1 MKENKKYIVFSAM
14 DYTIPSNF
22 NCDFI
27 GIFDNNEYKFIKEQI
42 LNYLHEDIYS
52 GYECTDVTVSF
63 VGNAKLYS
71 FVNEEGDTRE
81 FICIEAKDGYN
92 GEYIEV

>member
-1 MKENKKYIVFSAM
+1 MNKYVVFSSM

-27 GIFDNNEYKFIKEQI
+27 GIFDNNEDEFIKEQI

-52 GYECTDVTVSF
+52 GYECADINISF
-63 VGNAKLYS
+63 VGDAKLYC
-71 FVNEEGDTRE
+71 FINDEGDTRD

-92 GEYIEV
+92 SEYIEV

>member
-1 MKENKKYIVFSAM
+1 MNKYVVFSSM

-27 GIFDNNEYKFIKEQI
+27 GIFDNNE
-42 LNYLHEDIYS
+42 DIYS
-52 GYECTDVTVSF
+52 GYECADINISF
-63 VGNAKLYS
+63 VGDAKLYC
-71 FVNEEGDTRE
+71 FVNKEGDTRD
-81 FICIEAKDGYN
+81 FICIEAKDGYS

>member
-1 MKENKKYIVFSAM
+1 MNKYVVFSSM

-27 GIFDNNEYKFIKEQI
+27 GIFDNNEDEFIKEQI

-52 GYECTDVTVSF
+52 GY
-63 VGNAKLYS
+63 
-71 FVNEEGDTRE
+71 
-81 FICIEAKDGYN
+81 
-92 GEYIEV
+92 

>member
-1 MKENKKYIVFSAM
+1 MNKYVVFSSM

-27 GIFDNNEYKFIKEQI
+27 GIFDNNEDEFIKEQI
-42 LNYLHEDIYS
+42 LKYLHEDIYS
-52 GYECTDVTVSF
+52 GYECADINISF
-63 VGNAKLYS
+63 VGDAKLYC
-71 FVNEEGDTRE
+71 FINDEGDTRD

>member
-1 MKENKKYIVFSAM
+1 MNKYVVFSSM

-27 GIFDNNEYKFIKEQI
+27 GIFDNNEDEFIKEQI
-42 LNYLHEDIYS
+42 LNYLHEDIDS
-52 GYECTDVTVSF
+52 GYECADINISF
-63 VGNAKLYS
+63 VGDAKLYC
-71 FVNEEGDTRE
+71 FINDEGDTRD